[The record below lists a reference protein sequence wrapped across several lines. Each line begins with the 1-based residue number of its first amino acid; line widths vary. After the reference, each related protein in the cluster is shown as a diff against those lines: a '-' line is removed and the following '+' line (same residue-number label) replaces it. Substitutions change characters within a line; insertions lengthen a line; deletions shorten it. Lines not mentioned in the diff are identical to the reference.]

1 MESFLWIL
9 GACSLLSAIS
19 LVGGLTLVLGE
30 SRLHRIILPLVA
42 FSAGSLLGGA
52 LFHLLPEAVERMG
65 NGTPVWAAA
74 ALGFALFF
82 SLEQFLHWHHC
93 HKPTAEH
100 RRPVTYLILV
110 ADTVHNVL
118 DGMTLGAAFLV
129 DTRLG
134 IATWI
139 AAAAHE
145 IPQELGD
152 FGVLLHGGWSKKKA
166 LLFNFLSGLACV
178 AGGIL
183 VWALARGVDV
193 TVLLPLAAGSFLYIA
208 AADLVPEVNKHESL
222 RVNLLH
228 FLCLTAGL
236 LLLLAV
242 RGFE

>member
-9 GACSLLSAIS
+9 GSCALLSLIS
-19 LVGGLTLVLGE
+19 LVGGLALVLGE
-30 SRLHRIILPLVA
+30 GRLHRIILPLVA

-65 NGTPVWAAA
+65 NGTPVWGAA

-110 ADTVHNVL
+110 ADTLHNLL
-118 DGMTLGAAFLV
+118 DGMALGAAFLLDV
-129 DTRLG
+129 RVG

-183 VWALARGVDV
+183 VWTLAHGVDV

-208 AADLVPEVNKHESL
+208 AADLVPEVNKHESV

-228 FLCLTAGL
+228 FLCLAAGL